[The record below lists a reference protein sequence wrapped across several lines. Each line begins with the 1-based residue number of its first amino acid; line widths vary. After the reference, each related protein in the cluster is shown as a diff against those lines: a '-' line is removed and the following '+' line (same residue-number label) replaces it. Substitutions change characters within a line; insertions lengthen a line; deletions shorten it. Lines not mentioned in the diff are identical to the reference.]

1 MKTVITCG
9 HPYSGFQLAYEAQAQ
24 AGLAC
29 AQPSRREAI
38 SIEGLHEKIFR
49 GHDLDPQGLSVMT
62 ALAPGRIWQDLSV
75 DLFIG
80 NIEQGDWGWADARSV
95 WLLNFWSELE
105 PRARFVLAYSAPEYA
120 IGHALRTQAV
130 GANDIDGILA
140 SWVAYHS
147 EMLSF
152 YNRNADRCLLVN
164 VATLLRSTG
173 PFIEA
178 LNSAFNLK
186 LSLSSS
192 EGSLDR
198 AGLSAVAATL
208 AKRLI
213 EDSAEVNSLYSE
225 LESTGDIADPDAL
238 ASGMEKQQAIEEY
251 LALIAR
257 VEHEKAATK
266 KCGERV
272 NEQGAELGKLTAELQ
287 EQAKQLAQTEDERN
301 QLKQQRSE
309 LTGKQEDLKRQ
320 LDEAKRSLE
329 NVRAKLAQENESLLG
344 QLHQAQ
350 EELEDHFLQVR
361 ECTTQRAAEQAR
373 AETLILARDE
383 QAKLATDRQVQIQK
397 MTQARDEQAKL
408 ATDRQVQIQKMTQA
422 RDEQAKLATDRQ
434 AQIQKLT
441 QARDEQA
448 KLATDRQAQIQK
460 LTQTQSEHE
469 SLKKQYSD
477 LRAKHAALESRL
489 KDAESAG
496 SRKLAELDK
505 ENEILLLQLH
515 QVQEE
520 LEHYF
525 QQSQELPVASQASP
539 VDSSDLVSRFWQQHP
554 PREVVIDFRD
564 EIDGDNWYYA
574 EHDGRWA
581 GPDLVSTLRLPTLKG
596 RRCEFSL
603 DVVDAMEPEILAG
616 MTVALNGQ
624 TFETTLDGAE
634 YPAVVAGEF
643 AIGDPEQQ
651 RVWEFQL
658 SLPGTVSPVQRGS
671 EDQRHLG
678 VRVRSLRLRVLE

>member
-344 QLHQAQ
+344 QLHHAQ

-373 AETLILARDE
+373 AETLIL
-383 QAKLATDRQVQIQK
+383 
-397 MTQARDEQAKL
+397 ARDEQAKL

-489 KDAESAG
+489 KDADSAG